1 MPIFRLRAKD
11 LAFPDPELAHES
23 GVLAVGGDLKPER
36 LLLAYSSGIF
46 PWPAEGYPLLWHA
59 PEERAVLDPAQVRV
73 ARTLRKRLHKQPFE
87 VRLDTAFAEVMQA
100 CSTAPR
106 PGQDGTWITAEM
118 IEAYC
123 TLHRMGYAHSIESWQ
138 DGELVGGLYGI
149 SLGRAFF
156 GESMFARRDD
166 ASKIAFVTLCAQLTR
181 WQFAFVD
188 AQVMTP
194 LLDSLGAQLVPRQT
208 YGQMLAFALQFA
220 TRQGQWKLDAD
231 LQRGPLAEPA
241 T

>member
-11 LAFPDPELAHES
+11 LTFPDPELAHES
-23 GVLAVGGDLKPER
+23 GVLAVGGDLRVER

-59 PEERAVLDPAQVRV
+59 PAERAVLDPRQVRV
-73 ARTLRKRLHKQPFE
+73 GRTLRKRMNKKPFE
-87 VRLDTAFAEVMQA
+87 IRLDSAFSAVMQA

-106 PGQDGTWITAEM
+106 PGQDGTWITEQM
-118 IEAYC
+118 IDAYC
-123 TLHRMGYAHSIESWQ
+123 ELHQMGYAHSVESWQ
-138 DGELVGGLYGI
+138 GGELVGGLYGV
-149 SLGRAFF
+149 SLGKAFF
-156 GESMFARRDD
+156 GESMFARSDD

-188 AQVMTP
+188 AQVLTP

-208 YGQMLAFALQFA
+208 FGQMLAYAVQFP
-220 TRQGQWKLDAD
+220 TRQGQWKLDPD
-231 LQRGPLAEPA
+231 LLFGPAAARA